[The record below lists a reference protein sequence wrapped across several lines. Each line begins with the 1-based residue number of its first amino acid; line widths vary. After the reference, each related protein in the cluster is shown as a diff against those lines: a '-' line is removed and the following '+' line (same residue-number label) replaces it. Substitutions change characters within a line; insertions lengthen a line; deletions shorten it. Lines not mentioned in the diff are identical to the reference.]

1 MCELDATNV
10 GQAEPAMLNSGDKE
24 CDPSRSAMMHPVYC
38 VFLSRLK
45 PSQLLPGL
53 FLGGGVLMVS
63 GVLASPSLAQ
73 EVPAPAASPPAVGF
87 IVDGQSQLN
96 VANITDIEYRG
107 ECPGRV
113 AGTVPAR
120 FMSAATPPAPGRRVV
135 VRNVSLGVRDNPFP
149 FTDRN
154 YSEGRSSEP
163 TQMAYGTQHE
173 LRTFSVIPGVN
184 NFEYEIKQSDRVVDK
199 GTFQSTIQFQKEV
212 ERRWAN
218 CDREQYCTNGK
229 PLDKCE
235 DRNLKYRTK
244 CTCPGGKTFYRY

>member
-1 MCELDATNV
+1 
-10 GQAEPAMLNSGDKE
+10 MLNSGDKE
-24 CDPSRSAMMHPVYC
+24 PAVQHYSSMSAIIHFVHCSFP
-38 VFLSRLK
+38 FRLNL
-45 PSQLLPGL
+45 SQLRHGL
-53 FLGGGVLMVS
+53 CLGGGILIVN
-63 GVLASPSLAQ
+63 GTLAAPNLAQ
-73 EVPAPAASPPAVGF
+73 EAPAPAASPPTVGF

-107 ECPGRV
+107 ECPGRA
-113 AGTVPAR
+113 AGAVPAR

-184 NFEYEIKQSDRVVDK
+184 NFEYEIKQSDRVIDK
-199 GTFQSTIQFQKEV
+199 GTFQSTIQFQKDV
-212 ERRWAN
+212 ERRWAS

-229 PLDKCE
+229 PLDKCD